1 MIPSCPEEK
10 LNVWEPDSLTRTMA
24 EEASCSLFTASLL
37 SMRGVKPGACC
48 TDVKRWIKPDLVS
61 WMENVDLGAA
71 SCTAASLWSSVS
83 ENSSIVV
90 YGDYDVDGISATAFM
105 LELAML
111 RRARVRYYIPHRYNQ
126 GYGFHPEVVK
136 TIAESRCKCDLLVV
150 VDCGTQNIEAADMAK
165 KYGIPLLIFDHHLA
179 RGVVAEGNALINP
192 HVDGND
198 IARGLCAAGVVW
210 CWAWKNELAPRKWL
224 LDSLDLP
231 ALATVADCVPMSSPV
246 NRAIVREG
254 LEVMRMRPRPGLRA
268 LMRGVELENQSLDT
282 DALSMRVIPCLN
294 AAGRLEIADKSMRIF
309 FPKNE
314 IEKDVQHLI
323 YLNKH
328 RRDLSAKIMSDVER
342 TFNESGYKHVMY
354 GEDWPAGVLSSVAS
368 QVCCARDAPIVLA
381 APAHPSLIR
390 GTLRVPQGVDAE
402 AILSSI
408 SGDFSNW
415 GGHRMA
421 AGFSVDSAKWG
432 EVREKLEDLLSKAER
447 IYEKENILRWSP
459 ADLDLA
465 SWKDAERLGP
475 FGIDNPYPKLYC
487 AHRGDICAEPL
498 GKNGRHVKIFVEGRE
513 LLGFTGEHLLTDD
526 CSPSGWVYRP
536 RVNFWRN
543 LESLQL
549 VLEKVVVRA
558 A

>member
-1 MIPSCPEEK
+1 
-10 LNVWEPDSLTRTMA
+10 
-24 EEASCSLFTASLL
+24 
-37 SMRGVKPGACC
+37 
-48 TDVKRWIKPDLVS
+48 
-61 WMENVDLGAA
+61 
-71 SCTAASLWSSVS
+71 
-83 ENSSIVV
+83 
-90 YGDYDVDGISATAFM
+90 VDGISATAFM

-150 VDCGTQNIEAADMAK
+150 VDCGTQNIEAAEMAK
-165 KYGIPLLIFDHHLA
+165 KYGIPLLIFDHHIA
-179 RGVVAEGNALINP
+179 RGSLAEGNALINP

-198 IARGLCAAGVVW
+198 IARTLCAAGVVW
-210 CWAWKNELAPRKWL
+210 NWAWKNELAPRKWL

-254 LEVMRMRPRPGLRA
+254 LEIMRTRPRPGLRA

-282 DALSMRVIPCLN
+282 DALSMRLIPCLN

-309 FPKNE
+309 FPKSE

-323 YLNKH
+323 SLNKH
-328 RRDLSAKIMSDVER
+328 RRDLSAKIMSDVEK
-342 TFNESGYKHVMY
+342 TFRESDYKHVMY

-368 QVCCARDAPIVLA
+368 QVCCARDAPVVLA

-390 GTLRVPQGVDAE
+390 GTLRVPPGVDAQ

-408 SGDFSNW
+408 SSDFSNW

-421 AGFSVDSAKWG
+421 AGFSVASAKWG
-432 EVREKLEDLLSKAER
+432 EVRDKLEDILSKAER
-447 IYEKENILRWSP
+447 INEKENILHWSP

-465 SWKDAERLGP
+465 SWRDAERLGP
-475 FGIDNPYPKLYC
+475 FGVDNPYPKLYC
-487 AHRGDICAEPL
+487 AHSGNICAEPL
-498 GKNGRHVKIFVEGRE
+498 GKNGKHVKILVDGRE
-513 LLGFTGEHLLTDD
+513 LLGFTGEHLLTED

-549 VLEKVVVRA
+549 VLEKIVIRA